1 MLMLMNSIYSE
12 TTSKKLLTIL
22 IRKKNKKLFLFRCEW
37 ILVSTLSLLVNDM
50 FDTNSNESTLSL
62 MLHKIYYC
70 TS

>member
-1 MLMLMNSIYSE
+1 MLMLINSIYSE
-12 TTSKKLLTIL
+12 TTSNKLLIIL
-22 IRKKNKKLFLFRCEW
+22 IRSTNKKLFLLRSEW